1 MTTYVLTLNA
11 GSSSIKFALYDANFA
26 AIGTGQ
32 VAGLGASP
40 QFKVRDSDGAARID
54 KIFQAAEAPLDH
66 ADALKLILGW
76 IDESHPGLRLAAVA
90 HRVVHGG
97 VQYVAPTII
106 DDAVV
111 RDLEQLAAL
120 APLHQPHNLAGI
132 AAARVAFPGVPQV
145 ACFDTSFHRTQPFV
159 SDVFALPLEFYE
171 AGIRRYGFHGLSYEY
186 IVRHLR
192 EIAPRDAAGRLIVAH
207 LGNGASMCA
216 IENGRAVGS
225 SMAFTALDGL
235 PMGTRCGQLDPGVL
249 LYLMEQKGYGAAELS
264 ELLYMKSGLKGLS
277 KISSDMRILEASSEA
292 SARQAIDYFVFRA
305 RREIGALAAALG
317 GLDALVF
324 TAGIGENAASVRA
337 GILAN
342 AQWLGIELDA
352 VANSKGAKVI
362 STAASRVSVRVMATD
377 EEAMLARHAMA
388 AIRVPAEG
396 STSQPSGTP
405 APGG

>member
-1 MTTYVLTLNA
+1 VTTHVLTLNA
-11 GSSSIKFALYDANFA
+11 GSSSIKFALYDETLV

-32 VAGLGASP
+32 VEGLGASP
-40 QFKVRDSDGAARID
+40 HFKVRSGDGAARID
-54 KIFQAAEAPLDH
+54 KAFEESEAPRDH

-76 IDESHPGLRLAAVA
+76 INETLPGLGLVAVG

-97 VQYVAPTII
+97 VHYVVPTII

-111 RDLEQLAAL
+111 RDLEQLVAL

-132 AAARVAFPGVPQV
+132 AAARVAFPGVLQV

-216 IENGRAVGS
+216 IENGHAVGS

-264 ELLYMKSGLKGLS
+264 DLLYTKSGLKGLS
-277 KISSDMRILEASSEA
+277 KISNDMRILEASSEV
-292 SARQAIDYFVFRA
+292 SARRAVDYFVFRA
-305 RREIGALAAALG
+305 RREIGALTAALG

-324 TAGIGENAASVRA
+324 TGGIGENAASVRA
-337 GILAN
+337 SILAN
-342 AQWLGIELDA
+342 TQWLGIELDA
-352 VANSKGAKVI
+352 AANSEGAKVI
-362 STAASRVSVRVMATD
+362 STTASRVRVHVVATD
-377 EEAMLARHAMA
+377 EEAMLARHAMD
-388 AIRVPAEG
+388 AIKAPAKG
-396 STSQPSGTP
+396 STT
-405 APGG
+405 